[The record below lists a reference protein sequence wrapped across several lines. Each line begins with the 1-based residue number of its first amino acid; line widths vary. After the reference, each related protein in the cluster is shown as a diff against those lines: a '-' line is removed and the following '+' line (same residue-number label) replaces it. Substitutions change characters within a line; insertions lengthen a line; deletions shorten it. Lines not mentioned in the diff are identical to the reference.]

1 MMRLSEVLEAEWRP
15 AFGCTEPAA
24 VAWAA
29 SMAAEQARGEGPIEQ
44 VRLVVDPRTYKNC
57 YAVGIPN
64 SEHRTG
70 ILWAL
75 AIGAELIDPS
85 LGLEVFTACTPAIL
99 ARAQA
104 LLDRRGVEVEV
115 DAGAKE
121 LRIDATVRRDEG
133 LSRTC
138 GRAVLA
144 REHTRVALLE
154 SDGRV
159 VGGTSD
165 VAEVQTVTVRSWL
178 AERSL
183 EELLELART
192 ATPEDR
198 QRLREGAAMNLAI
211 AEYGVSLLPSAFIE
225 TEGRDLQTRSARLV
239 SSGVFARM
247 SGVSMP
253 VMSLAGSGNKGIA
266 STVPVLLWGREH
278 GCEPSQIDAALAIS
292 CLVTSAAT
300 ERLGTLSAICGAANA
315 SGLGVAAALVLL
327 QGGDA
332 SALSRAVANMV
343 GNVAGMICDG
353 AKIGCAMKSMTGV
366 EAAFRSAALA
376 LAGIGIPPTDG
387 IVGAS
392 GEASLANLGCLAQIG
407 MASVDRE
414 ILRIMQGK
422 LGA

>member
-1 MMRLSEVLEAEWRP
+1 
-15 AFGCTEPAA
+15 
-24 VAWAA
+24 
-29 SMAAEQARGEGPIEQ
+29 
-44 VRLVVDPRTYKNC
+44 
-57 YAVGIPN
+57 
-64 SEHRTG
+64 
-70 ILWAL
+70 
-75 AIGAELIDPS
+75 
-85 LGLEVFTACTPAIL
+85 
-99 ARAQA
+99 
-104 LLDRRGVEVEV
+104 
-115 DAGAKE
+115 
-121 LRIDATVRRDEG
+121 
-133 LSRTC
+133 
-138 GRAVLA
+138 
-144 REHTRVALLE
+144 
-154 SDGRV
+154 
-159 VGGTSD
+159 
-165 VAEVQTVTVRSWL
+165 
-178 AERSL
+178 
-183 EELLELART
+183 
-192 ATPEDR
+192 
-198 QRLREGAAMNLAI
+198 
-211 AEYGVSLLPSAFIE
+211 
-225 TEGRDLQTRSARLV
+225 
-239 SSGVFARM
+239 
-247 SGVSMP
+247 MP